1 MRLDMQK
8 RLVLAAIVLFG
19 VVFVT
24 SKVQSQPMRQVS
36 EWNNTTAEKVWG
48 LMQVWGTVKYNFVFL
63 DQRPDLD
70 WDGAVRSAI
79 PRVLEAEDREEYYRR
94 LGELTALLHDGHTMI
109 LSPAFFSGE
118 YDLPPLEFQVVEDR
132 ILLVRTGDTEEIEA
146 QGIHPGMELVAIAE
160 GVPAR
165 DYLEQNALRYYPM
178 NTRHHGEAFGMLFLL
193 SGPKNSTV
201 QLSLQ
206 DTVGEARTVTLT
218 RNSQNRDGTLFQPRA
233 MCYSPLVESKLLGDG
248 LVYLRISTFQV
259 EGVIEAFNAEV
270 DKLDLHRLPG
280 MILDL
285 RHNMGGNSLNTYRII
300 ERLIDSPVLG
310 STWTTREYRPAF
322 ASWGQPEG
330 WFQGDTAR
338 IEPSKT
344 LKRYSGPLVVLTGPI
359 TGSASE
365 DFLVPLDYA
374 GRALLVGETTAGST
388 GNPVMVT
395 LPGGAIL
402 RVCSKHDTYPDGAV
416 FVGRGIEPDVMVH
429 PSVAGIRA
437 GRDEVLEKAVEV
449 LGNWGE
455 YEGLTKYRRAP

>member
-1 MRLDMQK
+1 MSDEAQTPEMVIADK
-8 RLVLAAIVLFG
+8 
-19 VVFVT
+19 FVDIG
-24 SKVQSQPMRQVS
+24 
-36 EWNNTTAEKVWG
+36 WNNTTPEKVWG

-70 WDGAVRSAI
+70 WDAAVRSAI
-79 PRVLEAEDREEYYRR
+79 PHVLEAVDREEYYRR
-94 LGELTALLHDGHTMI
+94 LGELTALLHDGHTMV
-109 LSPAFFSGE
+109 LSPALFNGE
-118 YDLPPLEFQVVEDR
+118 YDQPPVEFQVVEER
-132 ILLVRTGDTEEIEA
+132 ILLVRTGDTGEIEA
-146 QGIHPGMELVAIAE
+146 QGIHPGLELVAIGE

-165 DYLEQNALRYYPM
+165 DYLEQNVLRYRPM
-178 NTRHHGEAFGMLFLL
+178 NTKHHGEAFGMLFLL

-206 DTVGEARTVTLT
+206 DVVGEARMVTLT

-233 MCYSPLVESKLLGDG
+233 LCYSPLVESKMLHDG
-248 LVYLRISTFQV
+248 IAYLRISSFRFDEV
-259 EGVIEAFNAEV
+259 VKDFNAEF
-270 DKLDLHRLPG
+270 DKLDLGDLPG
-280 MILDL
+280 MILDI
-285 RHNMGGNSLNTYRII
+285 RYSMGGNSLNAYRIV

-322 ASWGQPEG
+322 ASWGIPGG
-330 WFQGDTAR
+330 WFQGDTVR
-338 IEPSKT
+338 IEPPT
-344 LKRYSGPLVVLTGPI
+344 ALKRYSGPLVVLIGPI

-374 GRALLVGETTAGST
+374 GRALLIGETTAGST

-395 LPGGAIL
+395 LPGGALL
-402 RVCSKHDTYPDGAV
+402 RVCSLHATYPDGAV

-437 GRDEVLEKAVEV
+437 GRDEVLEKAVEM